1 MKLCFANPATGQ
13 QKTIEIDDERKTRI
27 FYEKRMAQE
36 VAADALGDEFKGYV
50 VRITGG
56 NDKQGFPLKQGVLV
70 PHRVRLL
77 LAKGHSCYRPRRTGE
92 RKRKSVRGCIVGSD
106 VRALHLVVVKQGEN
120 DIPGLTDEVLPKR
133 LGPKRATKIRRFFN
147 LDKSDDVRKFVIRR
161 EVVPKK
167 EGAKPYT
174 KAPKIQRLVTPE
186 RLQRRRHL
194 RSLKRRKTE
203 QQREQIE
210 EYKAVVA
217 KRLAE
222 RKSSVKAVKAKKAAA
237 RA

>member
-174 KAPKIQRLVTPE
+174 KRLVTPE

-222 RKSSVKAVKAKKAAA
+222 RQSFAKAVKVDRTCA
-237 RA
+237 R